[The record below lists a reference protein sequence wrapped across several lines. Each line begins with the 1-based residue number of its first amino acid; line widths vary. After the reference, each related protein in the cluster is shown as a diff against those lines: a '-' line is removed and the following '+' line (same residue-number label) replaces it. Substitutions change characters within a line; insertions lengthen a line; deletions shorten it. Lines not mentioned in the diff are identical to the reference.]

1 MTLYLA
7 RLPFTVQRRPK
18 IDEPGLSEGS
28 VHNIQESITKS
39 KQIQKTY
46 QYYKFIMIW
55 KNSVGK
61 YCQMPLMF
69 GDLVGFPSV
78 YG

>member
-28 VHNIQESITKS
+28 VHNTQESITKS
-39 KQIQKTY
+39 EQIQKTY
-46 QYYKFIMIW
+46 QYYKFIMI
-55 KNSVGK
+55 
-61 YCQMPLMF
+61 
-69 GDLVGFPSV
+69 
-78 YG
+78 